1 MEAGPEGPGEEVRLN
16 ESEVLAGHE
25 AHEGVACSHC
35 EAAGPVVDFLTQPIV
50 MGVVLAVVAV
60 LVVLLLKRAAR
71 GGKRRGGRGRRS
83 ENRGGGGGAFVE
95 IYVGNL
101 SYDMTEDQLRREF
114 EKYGTV
120 KSARVIENRYNKKS
134 KGFGFVEMPVR
145 SEAEAA
151 IQALHDKDVM
161 GRKMR
166 VNEAKNK
173 TRD

>member
-1 MEAGPEGPGEEVRLN
+1 MAIIL
-16 ESEVLAGHE
+16 
-25 AHEGVACSHC
+25 
-35 EAAGPVVDFLTQPIV
+35 
-50 MGVVLAVVAV
+50 LAV
-60 LVVLLLKRAAR
+60 LIRSFIAR
-71 GGKRRGGRGRRS
+71 GKKRGGGRGRGGS
-83 ENRGGGGGAFVE
+83 TGGGNGSCVE

-101 SYDMTEDQLRREF
+101 SYDMTEAQLRQAF

-120 KSARVIENRYNKKS
+120 QSARIIENRYNKKS

-145 SEAEAA
+145 SAAESAVK
-151 IQALHDKDVM
+151 ALHDKDVM